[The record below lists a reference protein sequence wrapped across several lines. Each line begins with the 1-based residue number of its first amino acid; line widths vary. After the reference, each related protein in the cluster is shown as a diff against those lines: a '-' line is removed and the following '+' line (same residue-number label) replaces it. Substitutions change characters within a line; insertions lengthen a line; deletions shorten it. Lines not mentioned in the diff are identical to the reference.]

1 MSLSRG
7 DMLFPSF
14 YMQSNG
20 TKIHGLVIDVSI
32 GRVRVFLNNGK
43 DCWYDQ
49 KTIVDLF
56 DVVKFKI

>member
-1 MSLSRG
+1 
-7 DMLFPSF
+7 MLFPSF

-20 TKIHGLVIDVSI
+20 TKIHGLVIDVSV
-32 GRVRVFLNNGK
+32 GRARVFLNNGK